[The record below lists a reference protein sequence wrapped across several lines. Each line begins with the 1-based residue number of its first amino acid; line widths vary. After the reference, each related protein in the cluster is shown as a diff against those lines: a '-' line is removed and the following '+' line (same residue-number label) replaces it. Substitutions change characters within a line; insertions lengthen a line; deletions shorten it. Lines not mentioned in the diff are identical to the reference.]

1 VRAIRP
7 SISLRNVSFKCVS
20 WRLAAAG
27 AAAVACLAGAGL
39 ALASDASTTVT
50 TAGTP
55 VDTSF
60 GGMASPYGIAFSP
73 DGTLLAT
80 TNLSTGLGAHL
91 GMMQVGSGGSLT
103 PIGGGTGLGSVEPNT
118 VAFNPSGD
126 LIAVGG
132 WGTSNGDGS
141 VQMFTVNSSG
151 TTGTVSG
158 SPFATGNAAGSQT
171 TSVAFSP
178 NGKFLATADDGDD
191 TITVFSVASDGVL
204 TQVTGSPFGTGSG
217 ASDGPYSIAFSP
229 SGDLL
234 AVSFEDGSA
243 VGVYSV
249 SSAGALT
256 QVGSPIS
263 TGTGSQPF
271 NLAFS
276 PMGNWLAVG
285 DNSGGGVAIFTV
297 GASGSL
303 TEAPGSPFA
312 VDGYS
317 SYLAF
322 SPDGGLLVTD
332 GPTIGSSPGT
342 SSIEVYS
349 VASNGELTA
358 VSGSPF
364 TAGGVSGSDPV
375 AFSPGGDLIA
385 AAVTSD
391 TDSEVSVYTV
401 SPPAVPGPPSTTT
414 TTTTTT
420 TTSPPTTTST
430 PTTATT
436 PTTTTPGNT
445 VAGPPA
451 PTPPFGG
458 TPAPPGAVLPD
469 ALVKVPPPVA
479 EASAK
484 LASGASATAYQL
496 SSAGSKAAAHHRLI
510 SYTWKLAGRIIGHT
524 ADPVYKFPRPN
535 ESYSVHLTVVEN
547 GGESGSAAVT
557 VHPTEAKQPH
567 THTHTHT
574 HTQTIIST
582 TTATLT
588 LSSDTLFAWNSFTL
602 TAAAKSALSKARAVI
617 VKSPAVK
624 ISGYCDNTGDNDPVS
639 EGNTY
644 NDWLSKMRAL
654 AVADFL
660 YNDHVAKTVVVN
672 GYGRTDF
679 VATNATAAG
688 RAENRRVVIGYETV
702 TRRTVTSR

>member
-1 VRAIRP
+1 
-7 SISLRNVSFKCVS
+7 VSFKRVS
-20 WRLAAAG
+20 WWLATAG
-27 AAAVACLAGAGL
+27 TAVLACLAGAGL
-39 ALASDASTTVT
+39 ALASDASATVT
-50 TAGTP
+50 SVGAP
-55 VDTSF
+55 VDTGF
-60 GGMASPYGIAFSP
+60 PGSPFGIAFSP

-80 TNLSTGLGAHL
+80 TNLSAGLGAHL
-91 GMMQVGSGGSLT
+91 GMMQVGPGGSLT
-103 PIGGGTGLGSVEPNT
+103 PIGGGTGLGNVEPNT

-132 WGTSNGDGS
+132 WDRSSGDGS

-158 SPFATGNAAGSQT
+158 SPFATGNAAASQT

-191 TITVFSVASDGVL
+191 TITVFSVATDGVL
-204 TQVTGSPFGTGSG
+204 TQVTGSPFSTGSG
-217 ASDGPYSIAFSP
+217 TSDGPYSVAFSP

-234 AVSFEDGSA
+234 AVSFPDGSA

-256 QVGSPIS
+256 QVGSPVS
-263 TGTGSQPF
+263 TGAGSDPF
-271 NLAFS
+271 NLTFS
-276 PMGNWLAVG
+276 PVGNWLAVG
-285 DNSGGGVAIFTV
+285 DNSDGSVSIFAVA
-297 GASGSL
+297 ASGSL
-303 TEAPGSPFA
+303 TGAPGSPFA
-312 VDGYS
+312 VGGYS

-332 GPTIGSSPGT
+332 GPTIGSPPGT
-342 SSIEVYS
+342 SSIGVDS
-349 VASNGELTA
+349 IASNGELTA

-364 TAGGVSGSDPV
+364 TAGGQSGPDPV

-385 AAVTSD
+385 AAVSGY
-391 TDSEVSVYTV
+391 TDSEVSAYTV
-401 SPPAVPGPPSTTT
+401 SPAAVPGPPSTTT
-414 TTTTTT
+414 TTTA
-420 TTSPPTTTST
+420 TTST
-430 PTTATT
+430 PSTT
-436 PTTTTPGNT
+436 PTPTTPGNT

-469 ALVKVPPPVA
+469 LPVKVPPPVA

-484 LASGASATAYQL
+484 LAAGASATAYRL

-510 SYTWKLAGRIIGHT
+510 SYTWKLGGRIISHT
-524 ADPVYKFPRPN
+524 ADPVYKFARPN
-535 ESYSVHLTVVEN
+535 ESYTVHLTVVEN
-547 GGESGSAAVT
+547 GGETGSAAVT
-557 VHPTEAKQPH
+557 VHPTEAKQ

-574 HTQTIIST
+574 HTIIST

-602 TAAAKSALSKARAVI
+602 TAAAKTALSKARAAI
-617 VKSPAVK
+617 VKSPTVK

-660 YNDHVAKTVVVN
+660 YNDHVAKTVVVS

-679 VATNATAAG
+679 VATNVTAAG

>member
-1 VRAIRP
+1 
-7 SISLRNVSFKCVS
+7 VSFKRVS
-20 WRLAAAG
+20 RRLATVG
-27 AAAVACLAGAGL
+27 TAAVACLAGAGL

-50 TAGTP
+50 AVGGP
-55 VDTSF
+55 VDTGF
-60 GGMASPYGIAFSP
+60 AGSPFGIAFSP

-80 TNLSTGLGAHL
+80 TNLSAGLGAHL

-103 PIGGGTGLGSVEPNT
+103 PIGGGTGLGNVEPNT
-118 VAFNPSGD
+118 VAFSPSGD

-132 WGTSNGDGS
+132 WDRSTGDGS

-158 SPFATGNAAGSQT
+158 SPFATGNAALSQT
-171 TSVAFSP
+171 DAVAFSP

-191 TITVFSVASDGVL
+191 TITVFSVATDGVL
-204 TQVTGSPFGTGSG
+204 TQVAGSPFSTGSG
-217 ASDGPYSIAFSP
+217 ASDGPYSIGFSP
-229 SGDLL
+229 SGNLL
-234 AVSFEDGSA
+234 AVTFIDGSA
-243 VGVYSV
+243 IGMYSV
-249 SSAGALT
+249 SSAGALA
-256 QVGSPIS
+256 QIGSPTS
-263 TGTGSQPF
+263 TGTGSDPAG
-271 NLAFS
+271 LTFS
-276 PMGNWLAVG
+276 PVGNWLAVG
-285 DNSGGGVAIFTV
+285 DNSDDAVSIFAV
-297 GASGSL
+297 GSGGSL
-303 TEAPGSPFA
+303 TEAPGSPYTTSPYA
-312 VDGYS
+312 D
-317 SYLAF
+317 YLAF

-342 SSIEVYS
+342 SSIAVYS

-358 VSGSPF
+358 ASGSPF
-364 TAGGVSGSDPV
+364 TAGGQFGPDPV

-385 AAVTSD
+385 AAVSGY
-391 TDSEVSVYTV
+391 TDSEVSAYTV
-401 SPPAVPGPPSTTT
+401 SPAALPGAPSTTT
-414 TTTTTT
+414 SSPATTT
-420 TTSPPTTTST
+420 P
-430 PTTATT
+430 TATT
-436 PTTTTPGNT
+436 PTTTTPGST
-445 VAGPPA
+445 VTGPPA

-479 EASAK
+479 AASAK
-484 LASGASATAYQL
+484 LAAGASATAYRL

-524 ADPVYKFPRPN
+524 ADPVYKFARPN
-535 ESYSVHLTVVEN
+535 ERYTVHLTVVEN
-547 GGESGSAAVT
+547 GGESDSAAVT
-557 VHPTEAKQPH
+557 VHPTEAKQSH
-567 THTHTHT
+567 ARTHTHTHT

-582 TTATLT
+582 TNATLT

-660 YNDHVAKTVVVN
+660 YNDHVAKTVVVS

-679 VATNATAAG
+679 VATNATAVG